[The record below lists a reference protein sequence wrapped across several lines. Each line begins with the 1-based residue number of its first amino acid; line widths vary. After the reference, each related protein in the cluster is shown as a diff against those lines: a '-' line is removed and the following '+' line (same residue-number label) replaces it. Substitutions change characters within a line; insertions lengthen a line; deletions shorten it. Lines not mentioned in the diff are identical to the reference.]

1 MSKIAVIGG
10 GAAGMIAAIRAAERG
25 HDVTLYEKNEKLG
38 KKVYITGKG
47 RCNVTNACDAEE
59 FFEHVTGNAKFFYSA
74 FYGFDNRRVMEL
86 IEKAGC
92 PLKTERGNRVF
103 PISDHS
109 SDVIKALRQTIEK
122 LGCEIR
128 YNTAIKGLLTEEY
141 IEDITAPESAD
152 VLWETQNTDDEYWE
166 TKANKKAKKKNK
178 YEQQITGVLTATG
191 EKEWYDSVILATG
204 GVSYPSTGS
213 TGDGHKFAENLGLK
227 VTELK
232 PSLVPFEVKEKW
244 CGQLQGLA
252 LKNVTAT
259 LWIDGKKVFSQMGEL
274 LFTHFGVSGPLI
286 LTASS
291 VLAQKKNYNDVKL
304 TIDLKPAL
312 TEEQLDKRF
321 LKEFEEGNNKQL
333 KNILPAIYPSS
344 LAAMIPELADV
355 DETKPAHSVTREE
368 RERLVRTTKALSIT
382 VTGTRG
388 FAEAI
393 ITSGGV
399 DLKEVNPSTMECKR
413 IKGLYIAGEL
423 LNLDAH
429 TGGYNLQIAWST
441 GYLAGDCAE

>member
-10 GAAGMIAAIRAAERG
+10 GAAGMIAAIRATERG

-109 SDVIKALRQTIEK
+109 SDVIKALRQTLEK

-128 YNTAIKGLLTEEY
+128 YNTVIKGLLAEEY
-141 IEDITAPESAD
+141 TEDITVSESAD
-152 VLWETQNTDDEYWE
+152 ALSQTQNAGDEYWG
-166 TKANKKAKKKNK
+166 TKANKKNKKKNK
-178 YEQQITGVLTATG
+178 YEQQIIGVLTATG
-191 EKEWYDSVILATG
+191 KKWYDAVILATG

-213 TGDGHKFAENLGLK
+213 TGDGHKFAKDLGLK

-259 LWIDGKKVFSQMGEL
+259 LFVDGKKVFSQMGEL

-291 VLAQKKNYNDVKL
+291 VLAQKKNYNDVML

-321 LKEFEEGNNKQL
+321 LKEFEEGHNKQL
-333 KNILPAIYPSS
+333 KNILPALYPSS
-344 LAAMIPELADV
+344 LASMIPELADV
-355 DETKPAHSVTREE
+355 DESKPAHSITREE
-368 RERLVRTTKALSIT
+368 RERLVRTTKALSLT

>member
-25 HDVTLYEKNEKLG
+25 HDITLYEKNEKLG

-109 SDVIKALRQTIEK
+109 SDVIKALRQTLEK

-128 YNTAIKGLLTEEY
+128 YNTVIKGLLAEEY
-141 IEDITAPESAD
+141 TEDITASDTSD
-152 VLWETQNTDDEYWE
+152 VLAEARNTDAEYWE
-166 TKANKKAKKKNK
+166 TVTSKKVKKKNK
-178 YEQQITGVLTATG
+178 YEQKILGVLTATG
-191 EKEWYDSVILATG
+191 KKEWYDAVILATG

-213 TGDGHKFAENLGLK
+213 TGDGHKFAKDLGLK

-259 LWIDGKKVFSQMGEL
+259 LFVDGKKVFSQMGEL

-291 VLAQKKNYNDVKL
+291 VLAQKKNYNDVML

-321 LKEFEEGNNKQL
+321 LKEFEEGHNKQL
-333 KNILPAIYPSS
+333 KNILPALYPSS
-344 LAAMIPELADV
+344 LASMIPELADV
-355 DETKPAHSVTREE
+355 DESKPAHSITREE
-368 RERLVRTTKALSIT
+368 RERLVRTTKALSLT

-413 IKGLYIAGEL
+413 IKGLYFAGEL
-423 LNLDAH
+423 LDLDAH

>member
-10 GAAGMIAAIRAAERG
+10 GAAGMMAAIRAAERG
-25 HDVTLYEKNEKLG
+25 HKVTVFEKNEKLG

-74 FYGFDNRRVMEL
+74 FYGFDNQAVMDL

-103 PISDHS
+103 PVSDHS
-109 SDVIKALRQTIEK
+109 SDVIKALRGRMEQ
-122 LGCEIR
+122 LGCDIR
-128 YNTAIKGLLTEEY
+128 YKTQIKKLLTQDY
-141 IEDITAPESAD
+141 INESVEISPETNSAVDD
-152 VLWETQNTDDEYWE
+152 VSW
-166 TKANKKAKKKNK
+166 NKKDSKKKKNK
-178 YEQQITGVLTATG
+178 YEKQITGVVTADDR
-191 EKEWYDSVILATG
+191 KDFFDAVILATG

-213 TGDGHKFAENLGLK
+213 TGDGHSFAKELGMQ

-232 PSLVPFEVKEKW
+232 PSLVPFEIKEKW
-244 CGQLQGLA
+244 CERLQGLA

-259 LWIDGKKVFSQMGEL
+259 LYIDGKKVFSQMGEL

-291 VLAQKKNYNDVKL
+291 VLAQKKKYNDVML

-312 TEEQLDKRF
+312 TEEQFDKR
-321 LKEFEEGNNKQL
+321 LLREFEEAQNKQL
-333 KNILPAIYPSS
+333 KNILPAVYPSS
-344 LAAMIPELADV
+344 LATLIPELSEV
-355 DETKPAHSVTREE
+355 DETKPVHSVTREE
-368 RERLVRTTKALSIT
+368 RERLVKCTKKLELT
-382 VTGTRG
+382 VRGTRG

-399 DLKEVNPSTMECKR
+399 DLKEINPSTMECKR

-441 GYLAGDCAE
+441 GYLAGESVE

>member
-25 HDVTLYEKNEKLG
+25 HDITLYEKNEKLG

-109 SDVIKALRQTIEK
+109 SDVIKALRQTLEK

-128 YNTAIKGLLTEEY
+128 YNTVIKGLLAEEY
-141 IEDITAPESAD
+141 TEDITASDTSD
-152 VLWETQNTDDEYWE
+152 VLAEARNTDAEYWE
-166 TKANKKAKKKNK
+166 TVTSKKVKKKNK
-178 YEQQITGVLTATG
+178 YEQKIIGVLTATG
-191 EKEWYDSVILATG
+191 KKEWYDAVILATG

-213 TGDGHKFAENLGLK
+213 TGDGHKFAKDLGLK

-259 LWIDGKKVFSQMGEL
+259 LFVDGKKVFSQMGEL

-291 VLAQKKNYNDVKL
+291 VLAQKKNYNDVML

-321 LKEFEEGNNKQL
+321 LKEFEEGHNKQL
-333 KNILPAIYPSS
+333 KNILPALYPSS
-344 LAAMIPELADV
+344 LASMIPELADV
-355 DETKPAHSVTREE
+355 DESKPSHSITREE
-368 RERLVRTTKALSIT
+368 RERLVRTTKALSLT

>member
-59 FFEHVTGNAKFFYSA
+59 FFEHITGNAKFFYSA

-128 YNTAIKGLLTEEY
+128 YNTAIKELLTEEY

-152 VLWETQNTDDEYWE
+152 MSWETQNTDDEYWE

-291 VLAQKKNYNDVKL
+291 VLAQKKNYSDVVL

-321 LKEFEEGNNKQL
+321 LKEFEEGHNKQL

>member
-128 YNTAIKGLLTEEY
+128 YNTAIKELLTEEY

-152 VLWETQNTDDEYWE
+152 MSWEKQNTDDEYWE

-274 LFTHFGVSGPLI
+274 LFTHFGVSGPLV

-312 TEEQLDKRF
+312 TEELLDKRF
-321 LKEFEEGNNKQL
+321 LKEFEEGHNKQL

-423 LNLDAH
+423 LDLDAH

>member
-1 MSKIAVIGG
+1 MSRVAVIGG
-10 GAAGMIAAIRAAERG
+10 GAAGMMAALRARECG
-25 HDVTLYEKNEKLG
+25 HTVTLYEKNEKLG

-59 FFEHVTGNAKFFYSA
+59 FFEHVTGNVKFFYSA
-74 FYGFDNRRVMEL
+74 FYGFDNHAVMEL

-92 PLKTERGNRVF
+92 RLKTERGNRVF
-103 PISDHS
+103 PVSDHS
-109 SDVIKALRQTIEK
+109 SDVIKALRVRLEQ

-128 YNTAIKGLLTEEY
+128 YHAAVKQLLFEEY
-141 IEDITAPESAD
+141 ASDDDD
-152 VLWETQNTDDEYWE
+152 VMASNSMEEGVH
-166 TKANKKAKKKNK
+166 KAFKKKKNK
-178 YEQQITGVLTATG
+178 YEKKITGIITSDG
-191 EKEWYDSVILATG
+191 KKEQYDAVILATG

-213 TGDGHKFAENLGLK
+213 TGDGHEFARKAGLN

-232 PSLVPFEVKEKW
+232 PSLVPFEVKEAW
-244 CGQLQGLA
+244 CGKLQGLS

-259 LWIDGKKVFSQMGEL
+259 LWIDGKKVFTQMGEL

-291 VLAQKKNYNDVKL
+291 VLAQKKNYNDVML

-312 TEEQLDKRF
+312 TTEQLDKRF
-321 LKEFEEGNNKQL
+321 LKEFEEGHNKQL
-333 KNILPAIYPSS
+333 KNILPSLYPSS
-344 LAAMIPELADV
+344 LAALMPELAEV
-355 DETKPAHSVTREE
+355 DESKPAHSITREE
-368 RERLVRTTKALSIT
+368 RECLVKRTKELQLT
-382 VTGTRG
+382 VVGTRG

-399 DLKEVNPSTMECKR
+399 DLKEINPSTMECKR
-413 IKGLYIAGEL
+413 IKGLFVAGEL

-441 GYLAGDCAE
+441 GYLAGDSIDACC

>member
-1 MSKIAVIGG
+1 MSKVAIIGG
-10 GAAGMIAAIRAAERG
+10 GAAGMIAAIRAAECG
-25 HDVTLYEKNEKLG
+25 HIVTLYEKNEKLG

-47 RCNVTNACDAEE
+47 RCNVTNACDAQD
-59 FFEHVTGNAKFFYSA
+59 FFEHVTGNVKFFYSA
-74 FYGFDNRRVMEL
+74 FYGFDNHAVMDL

-92 PLKTERGNRVF
+92 PLKIERGNRVF
-103 PISDHS
+103 PVSDHS
-109 SDVIKALRQTIEK
+109 SDVIKSLRQQIES

-128 YNTAIKGLLTEEY
+128 YHATIKDIICEAYKEEQDEVNVY
-141 IEDITAPESAD
+141 EEDSDVNNAPIS
-152 VLWETQNTDDEYWE
+152 
-166 TKANKKAKKKNK
+166 KKKKNK
-178 YEQQITGVLTATG
+178 YEKQITGVLTADG
-191 EKEWYDSVILATG
+191 KKEYYDAVILATG

-213 TGDGHKFAENLGLK
+213 TGDGHAFARKLGLN

-232 PSLVPFEVKEKW
+232 PSLVPFEVKENW
-244 CGQLQGLA
+244 CETLQGLA
-252 LKNVTAT
+252 LKNVEAS
-259 LWIDGKKVFSQMGEL
+259 LFIDNKKVFSQQGEL

-291 VLAQKKNYNDVKL
+291 VLAQKKATQNVTL

-312 TEEQLDKRF
+312 SVEQLDKRF
-321 LKEFEEGNNKQL
+321 LKEFEAGHNKQL
-333 KNILPAIYPSS
+333 KNILPALYPSS
-344 LAAMIPELADV
+344 LAALMPKLAEV
-355 DETKPAHSVTREE
+355 DESKPVHSVTREE
-368 RERLVRTTKALSIT
+368 RERLVKLTKALTLT

-399 DLKEVNPSTMECKR
+399 DLKEINPSTMECKK

-441 GYLAGDCAE
+441 GYLAGDSID